1 MNYSEPLPQQLFDFL
16 FFFGFGFLDGLL
28 FRLIEFF
35 RKLFG
40 NGKYALLV
48 QDLLF
53 SVLSTVLMFVFLLVY
68 ADGAVRINL
77 VAAAV
82 LGACVFFLTAGKP
95 VKKILDIFASVIRK
109 GTAVLVLPFTAI
121 SKKLCIVFSRA
132 TEKTMAFKNKKK
144 PEKKKSEKKRKNL
157 KKKSK
162 KDLKNSVKSV

>member
-28 FRLIEFF
+28 FRLVEFF

-48 QDLLF
+48 QDLFF

-68 ADGAVRINL
+68 ADGTVRINL
-77 VAAAV
+77 IAAAV

-95 VKKILDIFASVIRK
+95 IKKALDVFAVIIRK
-109 GTAVLVLPFTAI
+109 TVTILTAPFTAL
-121 SKKLCIVFSRA
+121 SKKVRLVF
-132 TEKTMAFKNKKK
+132 EKTKEKIKTLKSKKK
-144 PEKKKSEKKRKNL
+144 AEKKKSEKKPKKM

-162 KDLKNSVKSV
+162 KDLKNSVKSL